1 MLAKGLAEL
10 SLSPACTC
18 ATHQLLARATRPEN
32 LDDTRIEDLIGA
44 FLGPTQTLE
53 ILPENEL
60 HLALHSFV
68 EKDEKTAIAEY
79 VIAPRRTVL
88 SPPLTSLFY
97 R

>member
-1 MLAKGLAEL
+1 MNKLNFSFIFCFFLFVDFSVAW
-10 SLSPACTC
+10 S
-18 ATHQLLARATRPEN
+18 ATHVLQQLLARATRPEN

-68 EKDEKTAIAEY
+68 EKDEKSAIAEY
-79 VIAPRRTVL
+79 VP
-88 SPPLTSLFY
+88 SC
-97 R
+97 